1 MSSQGSA
8 GPTFLYLPAGGNPC
22 WHRCGIVVTPRC
34 ASSRFLLS
42 STEGGN
48 WGTLIQICWTN
59 IQDFGYHLYITV
71 LWHYG
76 LYLYMYIYIYVCI
89 YIYVYMYI
97 YIYYGLL
104 PSNVINHDISI
115 IIPSLVGGWPTPLK
129 NDGLR
134 PLGEISSQYDG
145 KVIIH
150 SCSKPPTSRPNKFV
164 SEDFSGVPSC
174 KSSFWLISLAA
185 EISWSCRKTTQGEV
199 VSRLLLMS
207 TLD

>member
-1 MSSQGSA
+1 MSSQGST

-71 LWHYG
+71 LWYYG
-76 LYLYMYIYIYVCI
+76 LYILIYIYN
-89 YIYVYMYI
+89 
-97 YIYYGLL
+97 GLL

-115 IIPSLVGGWPTPLK
+115 MIPSLVGGWPTPLK

-134 PLGEISSQYDG
+134 QLGKISSQYYG

-164 SEDFSGVPSC
+164 SGDFSGVPSC

-185 EISWSCRKTTQGEV
+185 EYHGHFMSKNHSGWGCFEV
-199 VSRLLLMS
+199 ATNVNPGLINPKRLFNWGD
-207 TLD
+207 TI